1 MASRQF
7 KSVSELVRTIS
18 DSAVTAELVEKKIA
32 ERAIVSQLIAMRLKR
47 DLSQGDIAKEM
58 GCTQSRVSKLENG
71 LDKNLTFA
79 DIEAYLK
86 ALQMQMGVMFYE
98 EGHTLMERVK
108 MHAFRIVSGLQ
119 EIASLSNGDQSM
131 EQAAVLAH
139 METMM
144 NMARL
149 IGESGATIPLFQQE
163 LQRVVQHSKK
173 GKGKKVSEPPRVHLV
188 SDEPLTV

>member
-7 KSVSELVRTIS
+7 KSVSDLVQTIS
-18 DSAVTAELVEKKIA
+18 DSAATAELVEQKIA
-32 ERAIVSQLIAMRLKR
+32 ERVIVSQLIAMRLKR

-71 LDKNLTFA
+71 LDQDLTLA
-79 DIEAYLK
+79 DIQAYLK
-86 ALQMQMGVMFYE
+86 ALNMQMGVMFHE
-98 EGHTLMERVK
+98 ESHTLMERVK
-108 MHAFRIVSGLQ
+108 MHAYGIVSGLQ
-119 EIASLSNGDQSM
+119 QIASLSNGDQSM

-149 IGESGATIPLFQQE
+149 IVESGATIPAFQ
-163 LQRVVQHSKK
+163 RMVRHTKKAK
-173 GKGKKVSEPPRVHLV
+173 GKPVIDPLIHLV
-188 SDEPLTV
+188 GDEPLVV

>member
-7 KSVSELVRTIS
+7 KSVSDLVRTIS

-86 ALQMQMGVMFYE
+86 ALQMQMCV
-98 EGHTLMERVK
+98 
-108 MHAFRIVSGLQ
+108 
-119 EIASLSNGDQSM
+119 
-131 EQAAVLAH
+131 
-139 METMM
+139 
-144 NMARL
+144 
-149 IGESGATIPLFQQE
+149 
-163 LQRVVQHSKK
+163 
-173 GKGKKVSEPPRVHLV
+173 
-188 SDEPLTV
+188 